1 MEKYGLQDSQKSE
14 GQHSIANPDSA
25 SNSMSMSG
33 GDGAEIDVS
42 VVLPCL
48 NEEPTI
54 GECINDVKDVF
65 KDLGICGEI
74 IVADSSNDNSPVIAK
89 SLGAKVVYPRERGYG
104 NAYLAGIR
112 EARGKIIIMADA
124 DGTYDLKEISKF
136 IKILSNGNVDI
147 VVGTRLK
154 GKILPGAMPR
164 LHRYI
169 GNPLLTLIAN
179 ILFQTRISDMHCG
192 MRAITKRAWKKIK
205 ATSTGMEFA
214 SEMLIKAAKKRLKIV
229 ETPITYYPRR
239 GTISKLNPL
248 KDGYRHLKLL
258 ISSRFTK

>member
-1 MEKYGLQDSQKSE
+1 MEKRKLQDSQNPKE
-14 GQHSIANPDSA
+14 QCFIANLGSA
-25 SNSMSMSG
+25 SNSMTMSD
-33 GDGAEIDVS
+33 GDGTEIDVS

-48 NEEPTI
+48 NEEATV
-54 GECINDVKDVF
+54 GGCINDVKDVF
-65 KDLGICGEI
+65 KDLGIRGEI
-74 IVADSSNDNSPVIAK
+74 IVADSSCDNSPVIAK
-89 SLGAKVVYPRERGYG
+89 GLGAKLVYPRGRGYG

-112 EARGKIIIMADA
+112 EARGKIIVMADA

-136 IKILSNGNVDI
+136 IKILNNGNVDI

-179 ILFQTRISDMHCG
+179 ILFKTRLSDMHCG
-192 MRAITKRAWKKIK
+192 MRAITKKAWKKIK

-229 ETPITYYPRR
+229 ETPITYHPRR
-239 GTISKLNPL
+239 GAKSKLNPI

-258 ISSRFTK
+258 IKSRFTK